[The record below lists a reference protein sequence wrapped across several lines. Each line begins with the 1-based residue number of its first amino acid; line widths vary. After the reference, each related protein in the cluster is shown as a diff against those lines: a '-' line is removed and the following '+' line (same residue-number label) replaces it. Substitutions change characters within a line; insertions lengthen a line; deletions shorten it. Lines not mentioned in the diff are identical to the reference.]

1 MGRLLQLLL
10 NQRPRQKRRRHP
22 LRHRQPERLQQGPI
36 LGKSRA
42 LKKGGE
48 LMRGLTIIFILLL
61 ASTQSHN
68 LPDWANSLIAVT
80 IGLIATIVITQKG
93 RK

>member
-1 MGRLLQLLL
+1 
-10 NQRPRQKRRRHP
+10 
-22 LRHRQPERLQQGPI
+22 
-36 LGKSRA
+36 
-42 LKKGGE
+42 
-48 LMRGLTIIFILLL
+48 MRGLTIILILLL